1 MGSHGFA
8 NDARDRTVKE
18 NDMFFIPA
26 GLVFVFF
33 YFNITLTDMNLLG
46 LSSSEMVVD
55 VLPDIVGYGLI
66 AWNAWRLRDK
76 SYSFSRLV
84 WLCAVMG
91 VFSLALQLVAPTGLP
106 SLVCVVLQTAGM
118 LGTLKLLNMG
128 VADLEKVEKRHLNLN
143 VLERWRKMVQLT
155 YMALVACLVA
165 EQFLFLGIFSLLILV
180 LWFFMCLFYV
190 ITFLRTAIRYKR
202 MDDEHTGKAKQKAK
216 LKNRKYLAAPLEP
229 HIEKKKK

>member
-1 MGSHGFA
+1 
-8 NDARDRTVKE
+8 
-18 NDMFFIPA
+18 MFFIPA

-46 LSSSEMVVD
+46 FSSSEMVVD
-55 VLPDIVGYGLI
+55 LLPDIVGYGLI
-66 AWNAWRLRDK
+66 AWNAWKLRDK

-91 VFSLALQLVAPTGLP
+91 IFSLALQLVAPTGIAA
-106 SLVCVVLQTAGM
+106 LVCILLQTAGV
-118 LGTLKLLNMG
+118 LGTMKMLSMG
-128 VADLEKVEKRHLNLN
+128 VADLERIEKRHLNLPII
-143 VLERWRKMVQLT
+143 ERWRRMVQIT
-155 YMALVACLVA
+155 YIALVACSVA
-165 EQFLFLGIFSLLILV
+165 EMFLFLGIFSLLVLA
-180 LWFFMCLFYV
+180 LWFVMCLFYI